1 MALTHIPTSKFL
13 FKHCVILTSIKPSA
27 SQRPWPFV
35 MLKEN
40 KCNCSWATGWGRV
53 VQHLCGRGKALQSAL
68 LRRTPAPGLW
78 ARLDHSHTAEIQA
91 LGTGCSSSPPALS
104 LARPRTVSG
113 RCEAA
118 QQQGHRQPRSAG
130 QGGWREPV
138 PCLLLTHPTLGVQRE
153 LSQARQSYSL
163 IWEGVRWRRQN
174 FQSLLLISL
183 ISG

>member
-1 MALTHIPTSKFL
+1 MSLTHIPTSKFF
-13 FKHCVILTSIKPSA
+13 FKRCVILTSIKPSA
-27 SQRPWPFV
+27 SQRPCPV
-35 MLKEN
+35 VVLKEN

-53 VQHLCGRGKALQSAL
+53 VQHLCGGGKALQSAL
-68 LRRTPAPGLW
+68 LRCTPAPGLW
-78 ARLDHSHTAEIQA
+78 VRLDHSHTAEKQA
-91 LGTGCSSSPPALS
+91 LSTGCSSSPPALS

-113 RCEAA
+113 CYETA

-130 QGGWREPV
+130 QGGWREPG
-138 PCLLLTHPTLGVQRE
+138 PCLLLTHPTPGVQME

-163 IWEGVRWRRQN
+163 IWEGVHWRRQG